1 MSAPESIL
9 QKIKLLLKLTASPN
23 PNEAENA
30 KSMADKLIAKHNVSE
45 EELKS
50 LEDKQP
56 LYGENERVF
65 STTGLEG
72 WRQQIVLAVAK
83 HFGCQ
88 IVQEETVPSEGPH
101 EFSYFAY
108 GPPED
113 VVNVKIAYAHF
124 AAKVEQLFL
133 TNCAG
138 RGPIY
143 IASYGEGVAESLR
156 HNIMMDGIDLP
167 SIKKPVIK
175 TEEKQTETSA
185 ANLAKPKE
193 KPAQESVNVNSQSF
207 IKDIRAYFKGLEDG
221 RDLSISDL
229 ELENNDET
237 AGRLQETTE
246 ET

>member
-30 KSMADKLIAKHNVSE
+30 RAMADKLIAKHNVTE

-56 LYGENERVF
+56 LYGENERIF
-65 STTGLEG
+65 STTGLES

-88 IVQEETVPSEGPH
+88 IVQEETVPLEGPH
-101 EFSYFAY
+101 DFSYFAY
-108 GPPED
+108 GDPDD
-113 VVNVKIAYAHF
+113 VLSVKIAYAYF
-124 AAKVEQLFL
+124 IKQVESLIA
-133 TNCAG
+133 TTCIG

-143 IASYGEGVAESLR
+143 ISSYAEGVSQAIGN
-156 HNIMMDGIDLP
+156 NIMIDGIDL
-167 SIKKPVIK
+167 STIKKPVK
-175 TEEKQTETSA
+175 TEENAVVETGTD
-185 ANLAKPKE
+185 KITKIKEEKE
-193 KPAQESVNVNSQSF
+193 KPAKETVNINSQSF

-221 RDLSISDL
+221 RDLSINNL
-229 ELENNDET
+229 ELENNPE
-237 AGRLQETTE
+237 AGRLE
-246 ET
+246 E

>member
-23 PNEAENA
+23 ANEAENA
-30 KSMADKLIAKHNVSE
+30 KAMADKLIAKHSVTE

-56 LYGENERVF
+56 LYGENERIF

-88 IVQEETVPSEGPH
+88 IVQEETVPLEGPH
-101 EFSYFAY
+101 DFSYFAY
-108 GPPED
+108 GDPED
-113 VVNVKIAYAHF
+113 VLSVKIAYDYF
-124 AAKVEQLFL
+124 IKKVEALIAK
-133 TNCAG
+133 TCVG

-143 IASYGEGVAESLR
+143 ISSYAEGVAQAIGN
-156 HNIMMDGIDLP
+156 NIMIDGIDLP
-167 SIKKPVIK
+167 TIKKPIK
-175 TEEKQTETSA
+175 TEEKSVIETGVDKIS
-185 ANLAKPKE
+185 KIKEEKE
-193 KPAQESVNVNSQSF
+193 KPAKETVNVNSQSF

-221 RDLSISDL
+221 RELSISSL
-229 ELENNDET
+229 ELETDPET
-237 AGRLQETTE
+237 GQLQE
-246 ET
+246 